1 MFACSSNVVVF
12 GLKQNRCQ
20 FTLLVLVN
28 ALIGALLGLERTRI
42 PAWADLYFGVHQH
55 TILLSFIA
63 VFGLFK
69 AITNLTTGFW
79 MARYSRKTILVAGW
93 LVAFPIPFLLSFEPG
108 WVTMLVA
115 NALLGIQQGLT
126 WSTTVVMKMDL
137 VNNKERGLALGIN
150 EFAGYFALAISAWL
164 IGQQSVFQYDTLF
177 PILPAFIIIIT
188 GLLMS
193 VIFINDTQPYVDL
206 SIQQASPLTHITNPF
221 KQTTFS
227 NPSLRTFTQVG
238 FVNNLNDGLMWGLL
252 PALCWSYQFSQS
264 KLALLAGLYPAVW
277 AIGQLITGPWSD
289 KFNKGVLLFVGM
301 ILQASAIIG
310 LASFNSYP
318 LAIVFAI
325 LLGFGTALVYPTCLS
340 GIAAHSHPSNRAQSL
355 GVYRFWRDFG
365 YVVGALLTGLIAD
378 AYNIVTAL
386 YVVASITLTSAI
398 YVVYTQKKHKLKL

>member
-1 MFACSSNVVVF
+1 MVACSNKVVLF
-12 GLKQNRCQ
+12 GVKQNSCQ
-20 FTLLVLVN
+20 FVLLIIVN
-28 ALIGALLGLERTRI
+28 ALVGALLGLERTHI
-42 PAWADLYFGVHQH
+42 PAWADWHFGINQH
-55 TILLSFIA
+55 TYILSFIA
-63 VFGLFK
+63 VFGFFK
-69 AITNLTTGFW
+69 AITNLTTGFL
-79 MARYSRKTILVAGW
+79 MTRYSRKTILVAGW
-93 LVAFPIPFLLSFEPG
+93 LVAFPIPFLLSFQSG
-108 WVTMLVA
+108 WGIMLVA

-126 WSTTVVMKMDL
+126 WSTTVVMKMDI
-137 VNNKERGLALGIN
+137 VNNKQRGLAMGLN

-164 IGQQSVFQYDTLF
+164 IGQQSVFDYETLF

-193 VIFINDTQPYVDL
+193 VIFINDTQPHVDL

-221 KQTTFS
+221 KQTTFN
-227 NPSLRTFTQVG
+227 NPTLRTFTQVG

-252 PALCWSYQFSQS
+252 PALCWSYQFGQS

-289 KFNKGVLLFVGM
+289 KFDKGLLLFVGM
-301 ILQASAIIG
+301 LMQAFAIAG

-318 LAIVFAI
+318 LAISFVVI
-325 LLGFGTALVYPTCLS
+325 LGFGTALVYPTCLT

-378 AYNIVTAL
+378 AYNISTAL
-386 YVVASITLTSAI
+386 LVVAFITLSSGI
-398 YVVYTQKKHKLKL
+398 YAVYTQKKFKLKL

>member
-1 MFACSSNVVVF
+1 MFACSNNVVVF

-42 PAWADLYFGVHQH
+42 PAWADWYFGVHQH

-69 AITNLTTGFW
+69 AITNLTTGYW

-93 LVAFPIPFLLSFEPG
+93 LIAFPIPFLLAFEPG

-137 VNNKERGLALGIN
+137 VNNKERGLAMGLN

-193 VIFINDTQPYVDL
+193 VMFINDTQPHVDL

-289 KFNKGVLLFVGM
+289 KFDKGLLLFVGM
-301 ILQASAIIG
+301 ILQASAITG

-386 YVVASITLTSAI
+386 FVVACITLASAI